1 MNENKFNDAVLGP
14 VSEDGNR
21 YCLLRNEEG
30 KTDLWKNVIIDNET
44 GEIIEGEKVQEFNFQ
59 FYEKEQEKIPHIYI
73 NKLPPT
79 ITAIKY
85 TGSNSDQIQSFL
97 GDEFNVKGFD
107 KKESEE
113 DFNDLLGNPLL
124 INYINDG
131 TLMTISEGNYL
142 CQEIAEEPNVFILP
156 EDTFNRL
163 FNKYTG

>member
-44 GEIIEGEKVQEFNFQ
+44 GEIIEGEKVQEFDFQ

-97 GDEFNVKGFD
+97 GD
-107 KKESEE
+107 
-113 DFNDLLGNPLL
+113 
-124 INYINDG
+124 
-131 TLMTISEGNYL
+131 
-142 CQEIAEEPNVFILP
+142 
-156 EDTFNRL
+156 
-163 FNKYTG
+163 